1 MYKKIVDDLAAGVVS
16 PHVFALT
23 LSSGKYKA
31 VFIADAG
38 FGCVPMVLY
47 AAARGIAIIACI
59 KKYHA
64 GFPQERLAKE
74 METARSGCW
83 LTMTCTIDGIEFVA
97 VAYKYNA
104 KKTLQFL
111 APVGA
116 GSLAPGT
123 PYVSKWPDDHLNVKF
138 RDVLRP
144 ALLSRYFAYSPK
156 VRVL

>member
-1 MYKKIVDDLAAGVVS
+1 M
-16 PHVFALT
+16 
-23 LSSGKYKA
+23 
-31 VFIADAG
+31 
-38 FGCVPMVLY
+38 C
-47 AAARGIAIIACI
+47 AARPLFRARCTDV
-59 KKYHA
+59 
-64 GFPQERLAKE
+64 PRRR
-74 METARSGCW
+74 TATSAHRAPRHSKP
-83 LTMTCTIDGIEFVA
+83 A

-104 KKTLQFL
+104 KKTSQFL